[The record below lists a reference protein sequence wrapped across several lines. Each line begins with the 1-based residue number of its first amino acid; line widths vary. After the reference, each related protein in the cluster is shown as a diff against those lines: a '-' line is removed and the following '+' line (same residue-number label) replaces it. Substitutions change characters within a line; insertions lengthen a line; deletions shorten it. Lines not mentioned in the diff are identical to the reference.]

1 MQRRR
6 DNILAALLNVRPK
19 AEVER
24 MIKCEICGGTEN
36 VETFSTSIDFI
47 RHNICRKCA
56 CMSEE
61 ELEKLPEEKRFGIVV
76 LQVLMETDDD

>member
-1 MQRRR
+1 
-6 DNILAALLNVRPK
+6 
-19 AEVER
+19 

-36 VETFSTSIDFI
+36 VETFSTSIDFT

-61 ELEKLPEEKRFGIVV
+61 ELEKLPEEKRFGIGV
-76 LQVLMETDDD
+76 

>member
-1 MQRRR
+1 
-6 DNILAALLNVRPK
+6 
-19 AEVER
+19 

-36 VETFSTSIDFI
+36 VETFSSSLDFI

-56 CMSEE
+56 EMSEE

-76 LQVLMETDDD
+76 LQVLLETDDD